1 MSKMSASSSKFIRK
15 SLQNIRLFVP
25 ALKNLSEESG
35 ISAKKSQPFSF
46 DIKQTQIFIL
56 HNIVIV

>member
-1 MSKMSASSSKFIRK
+1 MSASSSKFIRK

-56 HNIVIV
+56 HNIVL